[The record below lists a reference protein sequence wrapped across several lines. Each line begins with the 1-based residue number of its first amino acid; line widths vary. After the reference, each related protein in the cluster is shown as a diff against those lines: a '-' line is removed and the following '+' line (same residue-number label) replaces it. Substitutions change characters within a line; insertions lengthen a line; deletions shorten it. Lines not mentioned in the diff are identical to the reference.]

1 MQQISLSRL
10 VHDALLKIEQGKD
23 MYSSTFV
30 VVAAAAI
37 FLLIV
42 AILPITTEITSEKY
56 PAYGSNSNSSW
67 NGSTSTTNNNTMNN
81 NNTMTSLPAATA
93 DDFNFAAVGD
103 WGCTSN
109 TNKTVNN
116 IVGKNPELVLA
127 LGDYSYNT
135 TSDDCWF
142 KIVKPIEDKMKIE
155 IGNHDH
161 LGLGQIYRYINHFRL
176 IEQYYSFDYRN
187 IHFLALSTEIPFT
200 VNSAQYNFVKNDLS
214 KAASDPN
221 IDWIIVYYHRPMYT
235 IPSTH
240 SASALL
246 RSTYH
251 PLFEQYGVD
260 LVLQGHNHN
269 YQRTYP
275 IIFNSTRPKHPIET
289 STNKTT
295 YTDPD
300 EGQIFATVGTGG
312 AELYP
317 FKDQKDSKIENN
329 NHYYY
334 AKQYIGYGILNVDI
348 TNNGKTLTGKFY
360 SNNGTIIDQFTITK
374 PSRTT

>member
-1 MQQISLSRL
+1 MKFNYIQSTGITKQRLFMKRLIALSAM
-10 VHDALLKIEQGKD
+10 ALLLLSVAYLTQTR
-23 MYSSTFV
+23 STQIANAQTV
-30 VVAAAAI
+30 
-37 FLLIV
+37 
-42 AILPITTEITSEKY
+42 P
-56 PAYGSNSNSSW
+56 P
-67 NGSTSTTNNNTMNN
+67 
-81 NNTMTSLPAATA
+81 P
-93 DDFNFAAVGD
+93 DFNFAAVGD

-109 TNKTVNN
+109 TNNTVNN
-116 IVGKNPELVLA
+116 IVDKNPELVLA

-135 TSDDCWF
+135 TNDDCWF

-161 LGLGQIYRYINHFRL
+161 LGLGQLYRYINHFGVT
-176 IEQYYSFDYRN
+176 EQYYSFNYKN
-187 IHFLALSTEIPFT
+187 IHFLALSTEVPFL
-200 VNSAQYNFVKNDLS
+200 VNSTQYKFVNHDLS

-221 IDWIIVYYHRPMYT
+221 IDWIIVYYHRQMYT
-235 IPSTH
+235 LPSTH
-240 SASALL
+240 SAIALL

-275 IIFNSTRPKHPIET
+275 IKFNSSSPKHPIET

-295 YTDPD
+295 YADSD
-300 EGQIFATVGTGG
+300 AGGQIFVTVGTGG
-312 AELYP
+312 DSLYP
-317 FKDQKDSKIENN
+317 FKDQKDGKKENN
-329 NHYYY
+329 YNYHYY

-360 SNNGTIIDQFTITK
+360 ANNNGTIIDQFTITK